1 MSDFYNNFYQK
12 STEDIYQYAI
22 RLKGLWRE
30 QGKSAHKR
38 SFFLTEKF
46 FILTFISGL
55 YDEHVRRKM
64 KKWYNEE
71 QNPEMLSHIGRAIS
85 RADDYQ
91 DEEDGTILVPIDNRD
106 VDENNNYE

>member
-1 MSDFYNNFYQK
+1 
-12 STEDIYQYAI
+12 
-22 RLKGLWRE
+22 
-30 QGKSAHKR
+30 
-38 SFFLTEKF
+38 
-46 FILTFISGL
+46 
-55 YDEHVRRKM
+55 M

-91 DEEDGTILVPIDNRD
+91 DEEDGTILAPIDNHD

>member
-1 MSDFYNNFYQK
+1 MSDFFNNFYQK

-22 RLKGLWRE
+22 RLNGLWRE

-91 DEEDGTILVPIDNRD
+91 DEEDGTILAPIDNHD